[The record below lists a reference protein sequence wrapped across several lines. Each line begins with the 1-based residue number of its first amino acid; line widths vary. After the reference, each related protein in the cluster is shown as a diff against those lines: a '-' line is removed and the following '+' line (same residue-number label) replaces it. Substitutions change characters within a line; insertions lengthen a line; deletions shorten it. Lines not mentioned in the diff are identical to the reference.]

1 MLHYCHK
8 AISNYGTIDLD
19 ADCILRRSPEL
30 LDSQVLPTGVFQKTL
45 ADGLAYAVNLSN
57 VAFPTITIKESNPG

>member
-1 MLHYCHK
+1 MNTKISHKFPYLQTESINVIASMLK
-8 AISNYGTIDLD
+8 
-19 ADCILRRSPEL
+19 
-30 LDSQVLPTGVFQKTL
+30 VLPTGVFQKTL